1 MKKARPGGSFSLKQA
16 DNLSVK
22 EMNDSSNM
30 HRAELSQIFKKGV
43 IVIETKIRIWVDADA
58 SPRPVKEIL
67 YRASERT
74 QTAVTFVANQLL
86 EVPRSSFITAVKVG
100 SGFDVADQYIVSH
113 TRKGDIVITQDI
125 PLAAELVAKGCLVLS
140 PRGEKFSEEDV
151 RQRLNMRD
159 FMESLRSSGVST
171 GGPEVFSDK
180 DRMAFANALDR
191 ALAQI

>member
-1 MKKARPGGSFSLKQA
+1 MRHQDRLKKFFTARQ
-16 DNLSVK
+16 K
-22 EMNDSSNM
+22 E
-30 HRAELSQIFKKGV
+30 HRHV
-43 IVIETKIRIWVDADA
+43 
-58 SPRPVKEIL
+58 
-67 YRASERT
+67 
-74 QTAVTFVANQLL
+74 VTFVANQLL

-113 TRKGDIVITQDI
+113 ARNGDIVITQDI

-159 FMESLRSSGVST
+159 FMESLRSSGVTT
-171 GGPEVFSDK
+171 GGPDGFSEK